1 MLGSRAIQPA
11 EKSSELHARGGG
23 AGADRASLARA
34 EAKRGHARA
43 ASREDEVRGYPKG
56 TALRVRLLSLV
67 LSFVPALGTASA
79 CAQGSV
85 PSRPWLDPALLAAA
99 KAEGSLIVYSST
111 NEQEG
116 LPLFKLFTEA
126 TGIKVDYVRAS
137 DAVLLSRMAIEFRAD
152 QRSYDVV
159 QTATINKM
167 PPQMLA
173 EYEPAEASNISPD
186 ARDPNK
192 RWYGVYAN
200 YNSPAY
206 NTARVKA
213 SELPRSYEEFAQR
226 KEWAGKVA
234 IDGTDNEWLKGMVQY
249 YGERD
254 GIELVKRI
262 VATLRPVVTDGHL
275 AMARATGAGEYW
287 VSLNNY
293 VNLSMNVK
301 LGGGAIDIW
310 ALDPVTLFFGQVGVN
325 AKAPHPSAARLAA
338 NFMLSREC
346 QEFLA
351 RFGRLP
357 TRKDVQSNPPGVI
370 EMLTQKKVV
379 TVLMSPDE
387 ERKWQRQ
394 FDQLFKGR

>member
-1 MLGSRAIQPA
+1 MSRLRNLACPSAPLLG
-11 EKSSELHARGGG
+11 
-23 AGADRASLARA
+23 LA
-34 EAKRGHARA
+34 
-43 ASREDEVRGYPKG
+43 
-56 TALRVRLLSLV
+56 L
-67 LSFVPALGTASA
+67 ALGAAPATAQS
-79 CAQGSV
+79 
-85 PSRPWLDPALLAAA
+85 WLDSTPLAAA
-99 KAEGSLIVYSST
+99 KAEGSLVVYSST

-116 LPLFKLFTEA
+116 LPLFKLFTDA

-137 DAVLLSRMAIEFRAD
+137 DAILMSRMSIEFRAG
-152 QRSYDVV
+152 QKSYDIL

-167 PPQMLA
+167 PLQMLA
-173 EYEPAEASNISPD
+173 AYEPPEASSISPD

-200 YNSPAY
+200 YNAPAY
-206 NTARVKA
+206 NTDKVKA
-213 SELPRSYEEFAQR
+213 SELPKSYEEFPQR
-226 KEWAGKVA
+226 KDWAGKVA
-234 IDGTDNEWLKGMVQY
+234 IDGTDNEWLKAVLQY
-249 YGERD
+249 YGEQK
-254 GIELVKRI
+254 GIEIVKSI
-262 VATLRPVVTDGHL
+262 VAALKPVVTDGHL

-301 LGGGAIDIW
+301 LAGGPIDVW

-325 AKAPHPSAARLAA
+325 AIAPHPNAARLAA

-346 QEFLA
+346 QQFLA
-351 RFGRLP
+351 KFGRLP
-357 TRKDVQSNPPGVI
+357 TRKDVQSNPPGIVD
-370 EMLTQKKVV
+370 MLTQKKVV

>member
-1 MLGSRAIQPA
+1 
-11 EKSSELHARGGG
+11 
-23 AGADRASLARA
+23 
-34 EAKRGHARA
+34 
-43 ASREDEVRGYPKG
+43 VRGYPKSA
-56 TALRVRLLSLV
+56 ALRVRLLSLV
-67 LSFVPALGTASA
+67 LSFVPALGTAPA

-262 VATLRPVVTDGHL
+262 VATLRPSSPTVTWRW
-275 AMARATGAGEYW
+275 RAQPAPVNTG
-287 VSLNNY
+287 S
-293 VNLSMNVK
+293 
-301 LGGGAIDIW
+301 
-310 ALDPVTLFFGQVGVN
+310 
-325 AKAPHPSAARLAA
+325 H
-338 NFMLSREC
+338 
-346 QEFLA
+346 
-351 RFGRLP
+351 
-357 TRKDVQSNPPGVI
+357 
-370 EMLTQKKVV
+370 
-379 TVLMSPDE
+379 
-387 ERKWQRQ
+387 
-394 FDQLFKGR
+394 